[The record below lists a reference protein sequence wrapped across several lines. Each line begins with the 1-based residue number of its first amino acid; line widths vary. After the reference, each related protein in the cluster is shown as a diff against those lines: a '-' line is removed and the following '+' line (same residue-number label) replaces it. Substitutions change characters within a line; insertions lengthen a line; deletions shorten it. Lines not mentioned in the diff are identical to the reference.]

1 MDKERFSILLQD
13 PSLVTNA
20 DIKALNEYRKKYPY
34 FQSLYVV
41 VAKALRDREHPKTDA
56 FIKKAAIYSAN
67 RSHLKEIIEGD
78 FTFGQKATI
87 AKQETEQKPVVTK
100 EPIKQPIEN
109 KEAETKV
116 EKESAEKLQEKLEEK
131 KPEKVEAKKVESPK
145 EVQKPVEPKKEKSA
159 VEKTN
164 PAPSQKTDSTK
175 VDDDLAEIEATKRR
189 IEALLSGQLDTTEQ
203 EKRAKP
209 VSTKKKKQIE
219 IIEKFIQNEPQ
230 LDRDKM
236 AQAESNVD
244 IEDLADKS
252 ILKEE
257 AFETET
263 LAKLMAKQ
271 GKTKKAE
278 EIYKKLSL
286 KFPEKSAYFASRIE
300 KLKS

>member
-13 PSLVTNA
+13 PSQVTNA

-78 FTFGQKATI
+78 FTFGQKVEEP
-87 AKQETEQKPVVTK
+87 ETKPVVTT
-100 EPIKQPIEN
+100 EPINKPTEN
-109 KEAETKV
+109 KVVEQKV
-116 EKESAEKLQEKLEEK
+116 EKDSVEKPKEKLEEK
-131 KPEKVEAKKVESPK
+131 KQEKVEDKKVDPEKV
-145 EVQKPVEPKKEKSA
+145 VQKPVESKKEDASA
-159 VEKTN
+159 TKETAN
-164 PAPSQKTDSTK
+164 PPSTTPNKEQESK
-175 VDDDLAEIEATKRR
+175 VDDDLAEIEAAKRR
-189 IEALLSGQLDTTEQ
+189 IEALLSGQLDTSEE
-203 EKRAKP
+203 EKTAKS

-230 LDRDKM
+230 IDRERM

-263 LAKLMAKQ
+263 LAELMAKQ

-286 KFPEKSAYFASRIE
+286 KFPEKSAYFATRIE